1 MAWRW
6 GGLIPPVLN
15 DTFFDNQTMK
25 TLHTLLTVALLCAM
39 LAPLILAAAKVGGQ
53 MKPGRSAL
61 TAMRRAFG
69 LRGGVVV
76 YNTEAADKP
85 RLIFAPAVAIALNAD
100 ALPEWIQLAPYGE
113 HLTRDKKRTQVF
125 NAESAAQ
132 VVSWF
137 DFWPRKIG
145 RLMGIN
151 ACPVWVGHP
160 DFDPQTWPQRR
171 QVGAVKELNARED
184 GLWGKIEWNADA
196 EKALREDGHKFPSVA
211 WDCDES
217 EVNAEQITPVM
228 LWSVGMWH
236 KPNIK
241 SVQSVINAEMEG
253 DDYEDEDEDEDE
265 DKGKDKP
272 GGLIENIKALLKKDG
287 IMKDTDSD
295 NDVLSAIG
303 SLLSSLAYSRQDKV
317 RREEEVARLRTALN
331 ATDDAAEQVIIE
343 AVITELNAARSSLT
357 DAMTQITEI
366 NAARVQEAVE
376 RLIETGRIT
385 KAESEAVTTELNAD
399 FSAALSKRLAAPV
412 QLSSKPIQLNAA
424 KPAVMEAHERRQK
437 LLEWVERRMSET
449 NCSYDEAWSASK
461 ADNEMKLIHEAMQT
475 QD

>member
-1 MAWRW
+1 
-6 GGLIPPVLN
+6 
-15 DTFFDNQTMK
+15 
-25 TLHTLLTVALLCAM
+25 M
-39 LAPLILAAAKVGGQ
+39 LAPLILAAAKFGGQ
-53 MKPGRSAL
+53 LKPGRSAL
-61 TAMRRAFG
+61 AAMRRAFG
-69 LRGGVVV
+69 LRGGVMA
-76 YNTEAADKP
+76 YNTESADKP

-113 HLTRDKKRTQVF
+113 HPTRDKKRTQVF

-217 EVNAEQITPVM
+217 ELNADQITPVM

-241 SVQSVINAEMEG
+241 SVQSVINAEMDEDD
-253 DDYEDEDEDEDE
+253 DDYEDKD
-265 DKGKDKP
+265 KDKP
-272 GGLIENIKALLKKDG
+272 TGLMSSLMSVLKTGGIVQDGDSEDNILAAVGNLI
-287 IMKDTDSD
+287 
-295 NDVLSAIG
+295 
-303 SLLSSLAYSRQDKV
+303 SSLAYSRQEQA
-317 RREEEVARLRTALN
+317 RRDEETLRLRTALN
-331 ATDDAAEQVIIE
+331 ASADTPAESLLDQ
-343 AVITELNAARSSLT
+343 ALTELNSTRSCLT
-357 DAMTQITEI
+357 DAMTQLNQL

-399 FSAALSKRLAAPV
+399 FAGALSKRLAAPV
-412 QLSSKPIQLNAA
+412 QLSSRPIQLNAV
-424 KPAVMEAHERRQK
+424 KPSVMEAHERRQK
-437 LLEWVERRMSET
+437 LLDWVDRRMSET
-449 NCSYDEAWSASK
+449 NCSYDEAWLASK
-461 ADNEMKLIHEAMQT
+461 ADNQMKAIHAAMDQA
-475 QD
+475 D

>member
-1 MAWRW
+1 
-6 GGLIPPVLN
+6 
-15 DTFFDNQTMK
+15 MK

-39 LAPLILAAAKVGGQ
+39 LAPLILAAAKFGGQ
-53 MKPGRSAL
+53 LKPGRSAL
-61 TAMRRAFG
+61 AAMRRAFG
-69 LRGGVVV
+69 LRGGVMA
-76 YNTEAADKP
+76 YNTESADKP

-113 HLTRDKKRTQVF
+113 HPTRDKKRTQVF

-217 EVNAEQITPVM
+217 ELNADQITPVM

-241 SVQSVINAEMEG
+241 SVQSVVNAEGDMEDDD
-253 DDYEDEDEDEDE
+253 DDYEDK
-265 DKGKDKP
+265 DKGKDKST
-272 GGLIENIKALLKKDG
+272 GLMAGIKALLKKDG

-303 SLLSSLAYSRQDKV
+303 SLLSSLAYSRQDKM

-331 ATDDAAEQVIIE
+331 ATDDAAEQALIE

-357 DAMTQITEI
+357 DAMTQITEL

-399 FSAALSKRLAAPV
+399 FAGALSKRLAAPV
-412 QLSSKPIQLNAA
+412 QLSSRPIQLNAV
-424 KPAVMEAHERRQK
+424 KPSVMEAHERRQK
-437 LLEWVERRMSET
+437 LLDWVDRRMSET
-449 NCSYDEAWSASK
+449 NCSYDEAWLASK
-461 ADNEMKLIHEAMQT
+461 ADNEMKAIHAAMDQA
-475 QD
+475 D

>member
-1 MAWRW
+1 
-6 GGLIPPVLN
+6 
-15 DTFFDNQTMK
+15 
-25 TLHTLLTVALLCAM
+25 M
-39 LAPLILAAAKVGGQ
+39 LAPLILAAAKFGGQ
-53 MKPGRSAL
+53 LKPGRSAL
-61 TAMRRAFG
+61 AAMRRAFG
-69 LRGGVVV
+69 LRGGVMA
-76 YNTEAADKP
+76 YNTESADKP

-113 HLTRDKKRTQVF
+113 HPTRDKKRTQVF

-217 EVNAEQITPVM
+217 ELNADQITPVM

-241 SVQSVINAEMEG
+241 SVQSVINAEMDEDD
-253 DDYEDEDEDEDE
+253 DDYEDKD
-265 DKGKDKP
+265 KDKP
-272 GGLIENIKALLKKDG
+272 TGLMSSLMSVLKTGGIVQDGDSEDNILAAVGNLI
-287 IMKDTDSD
+287 
-295 NDVLSAIG
+295 
-303 SLLSSLAYSRQDKV
+303 SSLAYSRQEQA
-317 RREEEVARLRTALN
+317 RRDEETLRLRTAMN
-331 ATDDAAEQVIIE
+331 ASADTPAESLLDQ
-343 AVITELNAARSSLT
+343 ALTELNSTRSCLT
-357 DAMTQITEI
+357 DAMTQLNQL

-399 FSAALSKRLAAPV
+399 FAGALSKRLAAPV
-412 QLSSKPIQLNAA
+412 QLSSRPIQLNAV
-424 KPAVMEAHERRQK
+424 KPSVMEAHERRQK
-437 LLEWVERRMSET
+437 LLDWVDRRMSET
-449 NCSYDEAWSASK
+449 NCSYDEAWLASK
-461 ADNEMKLIHEAMQT
+461 ADNQMKAIHAAMDQA
-475 QD
+475 D